1 MHQVYHHCLSG
12 LRYDFL
18 CANYTAF
25 DQKIFNCHFASEVDC
40 ANSPNFYDRYA
51 VTWTKFEWN
60 FSKFKLDRNEA
71 LYKTTST
78 TTQAPQVVFVT
89 RDRFPTSGR
98 DERLPVGRPRPRP
111 RPGQKN
117 RRPRPRLPIYYD
129 DYYDYDYNSDYE
141 ESLADEDEGQADQNE
156 AEVPV
161 EVKF

>member
-1 MHQVYHHCLSG
+1 MNEKLTLQ
-12 LRYDFL
+12 
-18 CANYTAF
+18 
-25 DQKIFNCHFASEVDC
+25 
-40 ANSPNFYDRYA
+40 
-51 VTWTKFEWN
+51 
-60 FSKFKLDRNEA
+60 LDRNEA

-111 RPGQKN
+111 RPAQKN

-156 AEVPV
+156 AEVAV
-161 EVKF
+161 EVNFCCSSCSSRRFRNSKRNGWINPVDFT

>member
-1 MHQVYHHCLSG
+1 MKKLTLQL
-12 LRYDFL
+12 D
-18 CANYTAF
+18 
-25 DQKIFNCHFASEVDC
+25 
-40 ANSPNFYDRYA
+40 
-51 VTWTKFEWN
+51 
-60 FSKFKLDRNEA
+60 KLDRNEA

-111 RPGQKN
+111 RPAQKN

-156 AEVPV
+156 AEVAV
-161 EVKF
+161 EVNFLLFQLLESSI